1 MNITEKVAYLRGLAE
16 GLSIGDETKE
26 GKLFRVVIDV
36 LEDIALELEDMSEN
50 ELDLGEEIDQISDD
64 LALLE
69 EEVYGECCCD
79 DEDEDDEDEDEAVF
93 YTVRCDACGNVITI
107 DEDVLALGTLSCPG
121 CGEPIEL
128 CDETVAEL
136 VGDED
141 DD

>member
-1 MNITEKVAYLRGLAE
+1 MNITEKVAYLKGLAE
-16 GLSIGDETKE
+16 GLSIGEETKE

-69 EEVYGECCCD
+69 EEVYGECCC
-79 DEDEDDEDEDEAVF
+79 EDDEDEDEDEDAVF
-93 YTVRCDACGNVITI
+93 YTVHCDACGNVITV
-107 DEDVLALGTLSCPG
+107 DEDVLALGTLSCPS

-128 CDETVAEL
+128 CDENVAEL